1 MKLRAGTSG
10 YSYKEWKGSFYPDDL
25 PASAMLGYYAERFA
39 SVEINN
45 TFYRMPNKSVL
56 EKWSSEV
63 PDGFTFVLKASQRI
77 THQKRLKDAGDEVKY
92 FLDTASVL
100 GPKLGPILFQLP
112 PNAKKNAERLAS
124 FLELLP
130 KGQRVAFEFRHESWS
145 DEEIF
150 SLLRGAGAALCH
162 SDAEDDDAA
171 EDAPAEEEVA
181 PIEPIAPK
189 LVATAPFGYL
199 RLRRCLYEDG
209 GLGAWAQR
217 IKAEPWDDVFVFF
230 KHEDEA
236 TGPKLAQRFVEIF

>member
-25 PASAMLGYYAERFA
+25 PASAMLGFYAARFG

-45 TFYRMPNKSVL
+45 TFYRMPNKGVL

-63 PDGFTFVLKASQRI
+63 PDDFTFVLKASQRI

-92 FLDTASVL
+92 FLETAAVL
-100 GPKLGPILFQLP
+100 GPKLGPVLFQLP
-112 PNAKKNAERLAS
+112 PNAKKNAERLAT

-130 KGQRVAFEFRHESWS
+130 KGQRVAFEFRHPSWL
-145 DEEIF
+145 DEEVF
-150 SLLRGAGAALCH
+150 SLLRGAGAALCY
-162 SDAEDDDAA
+162 SDAEDDDDAAA
-171 EDAPAEEEVA
+171 EPAAAPV
-181 PIEPIAPK
+181 EPQ

-209 GLGAWAQR
+209 ALGAWAAR
-217 IKAEPWDDVFVFF
+217 IKAQPWDEVFVFF

-236 TGPKLAQRFVEIF
+236 TGPKLAQRFIEVF